1 MFGANPNTIP
11 LKTQWEAAF
20 QLSHYKLAIYPL
32 LARMSMK
39 AVLTEGNI
47 LKRTYSSDGI
57 AGDMGGNG
65 SYATT
70 PAVNTEE
77 SLTIDTKKYF
87 ATQWPSWEK
96 LLWHLENDKEYR
108 NKAIARLVNQTDAD
122 VIAKVAAGAG
132 STLDD
137 GSFGGTTG
145 NGFAPTNGNVFQMFT
160 KANKILRL
168 ANTDYPNGKVPFT
181 GNVKIDKSRKWK
193 IAAVDAQTAQL
204 LEEYL
209 GTKNSKL
216 GDDVSHQGFEQMFMG
231 FNVFVSNNLPFTVTL
246 KSNDGSTNFSN
257 SDTIVIAGVTLT
269 AATTVD
275 AGTTAGQFKV
285 CSSLAYSLTNLAAY
299 LNSPFSTVADAT
311 NAGYNALTATQ
322 VNTTTKALVWGL
334 PTQAGGNISAAVSGT
349 TIVITIKGAT
359 ASTATTTAAALS
371 IPAATKITQCIF
383 AVTKCI
389 DLIMK
394 RSPSAEINPVSGQ
407 IAKDL
412 VVWNLYGSAIYH
424 DQAPQIVTVNVKADT
439 ALPTQIH

>member
-1 MFGANPNTIP
+1 MFGANPNTVP

-20 QLSHYKLAIYPL
+20 QLNHYKLAVYPL

-39 AVLTEGNI
+39 SVLTEGNI
-47 LKRTYSSDGI
+47 LKRTYSNDGI

-70 PAVNTEE
+70 AAVNTEE

-108 NKAIARLVNQTDAD
+108 DKAIARLVNQTDAD
-122 VIAKVAAGAG
+122 ILAKVAAGAG
-132 STLDD
+132 ATLDD
-137 GSFGGTTG
+137 GSFGGTSG
-145 NGFAPTNGNVFQMFT
+145 NGWAPTNGNVFQMFS
-160 KANKILRL
+160 KANKVLRL
-168 ANTDYPNGKVPFT
+168 ANTDYPNGNVPFT

-193 IAAVDAQTAQL
+193 IAVVDAQTAQL

-216 GDDVSHQGFEQMFMG
+216 GDDVSHSGYVQMFNG
-231 FNVFVSNNLPFTVTL
+231 FNVFVSNNLPFVVTL
-246 KSNDGSTNFSN
+246 TTTGSNFNDTE
-257 SDTIVIAGVTLT
+257 TIVIAGVTLT
-269 AATTVD
+269 LNSTLSA
-275 AGTTAGQFKV
+275 TAGSV
-285 CSSLAYSLTNLAAY
+285 HIASSLALTLTNLAASI
-299 LNSPFSTVADAT
+299 NAPFTTVSTGT
-311 NAGYNALTATQ
+311 NVGFTALTTNE

-334 PTQAGGNISAAVSGT
+334 PTQSGGNISATATAT
-349 TIVITIKGAT
+349 TLVLTIKGAT
-359 ASTATTTAAALS
+359 STTATTTSAVAS
-371 IPAATKITQCIF
+371 FAATAKVTQAIF

-394 RSPSAEINPVSGQ
+394 RSPSAEINPVNGQ

-412 VVWNLYGSAIYH
+412 VVWNLYGSAVYH
-424 DQAPQIVTVNVKADT
+424 DQAPQIVTVNLKSDQST
-439 ALPTQIH
+439 YPTQIH

>member
-20 QLSHYKLAIYPL
+20 QLNHYKLAVYPI

-39 AVLTEGNI
+39 AVLSEGNI

-57 AGDMGGNG
+57 AGDMGNNG

-70 PAVNTEE
+70 AAVNTEE

-108 NKAIARLVNQTDAD
+108 DKAIARLVNQTDAD
-122 VIAKVAAGAG
+122 ILAKVAAGA
-132 STLDD
+132 SNTLDD

-145 NGFAPTNGNVFQMFT
+145 NGWAPTNGNIFSMFT

-168 ANTDYPNGKVPFT
+168 ANTDYPNGNVPFT
-181 GNVKIDKSRKWK
+181 GNVKLDKSRKFK
-193 IAAVDAQTAQL
+193 VAVVDAQSVQL

-216 GDDVSHQGFEQMFMG
+216 GDDVSNQGYVQMFMG

-246 KSNDGSTNFSN
+246 KSNDGSTNFN
-257 SDTIVIAGVTLT
+257 DTETLVIAGVTLT
-269 AATTVD
+269 LNTSLSATPGSIHI
-275 AGTTAGQFKV
+275 A
-285 CSSLAYSLTNLAAY
+285 SSLALSLTNIAASI
-299 LNSPFSTVADAT
+299 NAPFTTVGSGT
-311 NAGYNALTATQ
+311 NVGFTALTTTE

-334 PTQAGGNISAAVSGT
+334 PTQGGGNISAVVVGT
-349 TIVITIKGAT
+349 TIVITIKGASST
-359 ASTATTTAAALS
+359 TATTTSAVAAFAAAQ
-371 IPAATKITQCIF
+371 KITQCVF

-389 DLIMK
+389 DLVMK
-394 RSPSAEINPVSGQ
+394 RSPAAEINPVNGQ

-412 VVWNLYGSAIYH
+412 VVWNLYGSNVYH
-424 DQAPQIVTVNVKADT
+424 DQAPQIVTVNVKADSS
-439 ALPTQIH
+439 LPIQIH